1 MVCWTHIDE
10 RSGVVPGVQR
20 NLRCEDKDSPRSS
33 QYMNVDL
40 AGMLAHGWRM
50 VNMAAN
56 DTRLIFLLARA
67 EQAKDKA
74 AAAPPAAPASPAVAG
89 SQPGSNRTLTVPWP
103 QSGPKDISQ
112 LPPIR

>member
-1 MVCWTHIDE
+1 
-10 RSGVVPGVQR
+10 
-20 NLRCEDKDSPRSS
+20 
-33 QYMNVDL
+33 MNVDL

-67 EQAKDKA
+67 EQATDKA
-74 AAAPPAAPASPAVAG
+74 AGAPPAAPASPAVAG

>member
-1 MVCWTHIDE
+1 MVCWTHINE
-10 RSGVVPGVQR
+10 SSGVVPGVQR

-67 EQAKDKA
+67 EQAKDKPA
-74 AAAPPAAPASPAVAG
+74 GAPPAAPV
-89 SQPGSNRTLTVPWP
+89 R
-103 QSGPKDISQ
+103 
-112 LPPIR
+112 